1 MCFSTGFVGW
11 LFCAGDL
18 RYTIGVIHIQIF
30 LGMFF
35 GKQLLDFLLHSRRAG
50 AVDGAVGSVR
60 AVGVDLWRS
69 LVPLVLVS
77 FVALLSLFVF
87 VGQASAAVVKPSAIA
102 LTTPS
107 SSPGNDTTPTFTVT
121 VGETGG
127 TVTLYSDSGCT
138 TSNAISSATS
148 VTDTDSPFTV
158 AVTANTLSAGTYTV
172 YAKHTEGG
180 EDSPCSTATASY
192 VLDTTAPTVNTTDTK
207 YYSSVSVDNSGQS
220 PTYVVTFSN
229 ANALDA
235 GSVRVTDQY
244 IHARV
249 KFSEDVKGAI
259 TNTSGTDRPSIWRVI
274 GSAET
279 QFEVEGQLS
288 AGLEDPAE
296 TIGTCTPAD
305 GENTPFVT
313 DDWICTYRV
322 KSTDLGKFKIRVKT
336 TTTDAAGNALAQ
348 QYDHGTTIQLNKP
361 AAPTAVLP
369 ASDTGSSTSDKI
381 TKELTKVKVTLPTSA
396 SPTTSSTLQIFT
408 YTPASDGSCA
418 TPTGSNDGWTSRGTT
433 TGATATGGS
442 PNYVTSTRVWTSNT
456 FTQPSE
462 GKYCF
467 TAQYDIDGSGTSNV
481 ASSYVAGVLME
492 LDTTAPT
499 VTAAD
504 TKYYSSS
511 TLTTENE
518 LANGSYRKQGQ
529 NIYTKVKF
537 SENVSNTTA
546 NDTTARPSI
555 WYLIGS
561 NETQYDIVA
570 HSATLADGDCKA
582 KSSTDTSE
590 YTCLYTTTSNVNGA
604 FKVRVK
610 TDTKDVAGTALGTQ
624 YDHGSTITLD
634 TTAPTVTSADTKYY
648 SNSNL
653 STELTNGSYRKSG
666 ESVYTKVK
674 FSENVANTDANDTTA
689 RPSIWYL
696 IGSNETQYDIVAHD
710 ATLAD
715 GDCKAKSSTDTS
727 EYTCMYT
734 TASNVNGA
742 FKVRVKTT
750 TQDLAANALSTQY
763 DHSNTITLDTTAPT
777 VTGTIATANENTVNS
792 VKYLNANDTITLTLT
807 LTENIQT
814 TNPIVQ
820 FKNDANNLGTPITT
834 TGSGTTRE
842 AVFTVASGQNVS
854 NGNLKWDITN
864 ESSVLDNAGNALV
877 AVAAQ
882 DISNTVIDTTPPAA
896 PTALDLAAA
905 DDSCADF
912 DGTTG
917 CDFGSNTDDRT
928 STTTGLSISYR
939 GEEHATVQLSKAKDG
954 GSAAEVGTRSSALAS
969 SGAGTTDIA
978 LSDGDGVYT
987 VTAKQTDRA
996 LNISP
1001 ASAALDITIDT
1012 TAPTAPPTPDLQA
1025 ASDTGV
1031 SSTDNLTKDATV
1043 TFDLGSHTNT
1053 EECRY
1058 VYEGSNVTGQSTY
1071 ACVAAADDAYTN
1083 TTEREESFKTRS
1095 YDAAGNHADSATA
1108 LKVRFDRSIT
1118 EALIDL
1124 KATSDS
1130 GYSTTD
1136 NITNVTEPTVALSQ
1150 LESSADPTTGTGK
1163 AQVTIN
1169 LWVDGDIDTVVDK
1182 TELTQVGAIAN
1193 VSSTT
1198 QDLQLSALTEAVHK
1212 LVAVHTDDAGNE
1224 AITAVSKLAYNP
1236 ADGTK
1241 GSNVII
1247 VDTTAPE
1254 APSKPDLSPNRDTY
1268 GANANPSRDGTN
1280 ADDVTYHQDL
1290 LFFTEASKRND
1301 GDSQDLTQAALI
1313 REQHHLLAYELG
1325 EVDTTPTT
1333 LVSNLQVASDSRT
1346 VTVTATRLVAQR
1358 FTTGS
1363 DPYALTSVVIG
1374 VNRVGDYPI
1383 TAKLYSVGNNG
1394 DPDSAIA
1401 TIGTVD
1407 LNRVSQN
1414 ENVEIT
1420 AASPIQLQP
1429 NTNYFIHIDVDVNS
1443 IDQELMLAT
1452 DGSED
1457 GGAAASW
1464 SIYDKVHSYGNIVNW
1479 GTFNTPLKIGIKG
1492 YNTNASATS
1501 ITGQNIS
1508 GTTHANP
1515 TNTAARTIASQQNYH
1530 SQTVAG
1536 QQHTHRFAG
1545 ATPDTENQYH
1555 IATKQVDAAGNTSDY
1570 GPTLSLKI
1578 DRKAPNEAP
1587 GELIL
1592 HFDSDTGISMTDRR
1606 TANTTPVFITEFPR
1620 TRQLEG
1626 ENTDTDYQ
1634 VDYYELWRA
1643 GLDSNYETEGAFSY
1657 PSDSTQNHQASF
1669 GLIPDTEDAT
1679 DQLSD
1684 TTSSNP
1690 LLDVYEDGIS
1700 VRIIQQNI
1708 PQYNKHYSYKMV
1720 SVDLAGNT
1728 TLGVDE
1734 SNPEILVPPPTP
1746 SDPDLATASDT
1757 GSSTSDNLTKN
1768 TTLTL
1773 TTSYRNTST
1782 AEQQGQAA
1790 QNLRTLEL
1798 TITPPNNGDPQTLLF
1813 SRPADHNDGDGFD
1826 IPTGERRTGAGETS
1840 VPDTTHTTF
1849 TATYSF
1855 STAVDLTQVFG
1866 EDLQDGTYT
1875 LSFLG
1880 INSQGER
1887 GLPSNELTVTLDT
1900 TPPAFGDNLTLTSQ
1914 RIYEQ
1919 SSGANTK
1926 HRFEIAATPDTE
1938 EGTVVTFHYGTTN
1951 TAVLTVTNNIG
1962 RTASNASFAEV
1973 AITTHSLAEDYTD
1986 YEVSLIDA
1994 AGNSVPRFAYPDYA
2008 KAPRFLSFD
2017 TGETNTYILSAYPRN
2032 DGTITE
2038 PYQATNAS
2046 GGTCQTTATSTTYTP
2061 RSKVTVASATTNA
2074 CAAAVDSYGNRTI
2087 VNISAEKT
2095 DLITA
2100 AGIHPDDDSTEP
2112 GDNLTNNPNPRYH
2125 GTTIPGASVRFQTK
2139 RSADDWTDA
2148 YEQTVTAEDDGS
2160 FTIPRVLSTPAGGQR
2175 ESIFTTTI
2183 TSGDATG
2190 DADPVHGYFSVE
2202 RSNVGSIV
2210 ARQAGSASQ
2219 TSFTHNGFSLEL
2231 KGVGFRDTAGSSD
2244 YFGFCV
2250 VADNSKLSI
2259 AGLNNVKLFK
2269 VFPDPLSIVF
2279 RDSDH
2284 TITLPLVRDALN
2296 SDFTVNAALFGIDLA
2311 GEEDPC
2317 LVFFS
2322 GGSSSLT
2329 SSIALLRQH
2338 FFTNE
2343 GTTFTFSIEPMASG
2357 MKTSVD
2363 VRAYLTHTDVLGAAE
2378 LTTPIDLSQLTLD
2391 VTPPAV
2397 SVALKEPTS
2406 SPAADTTPTLTITA
2420 EESATVGLYSDAQC
2434 SVQVGLSATVA
2445 AGERTADLTT
2455 AALTDGEYAFYAQ
2468 GTDVA
2473 GNPACTQS
2481 ALDYTLDTVA
2491 PDVTV
2496 IQVGTGDTAQ
2506 YVATA
2511 ADATTTTARHKD
2523 NTTSAVCTVT
2533 AGLETDGTLSSGWT
2547 AYTGTL
2553 VKSNGDNAGS
2563 TSDGMCIIFTD
2574 AAGNSTAQ
2582 HIVDG
2587 GTYTNSIGGFAISDD
2602 TGVLSDD
2609 FITNNPSQ
2617 TLSAVTVPGSAGS
2630 LILTNKADTNQ
2641 VITLPFTASH
2651 YSATQPS
2658 RFSVSTTIPEGS
2670 YTVTAEV
2677 TIDNTLVSGIAL
2689 QDPLIVDTTAPS
2701 APETANPYSL
2711 TSSNDTFKVDGV
2723 VRAGFTYVSAS
2734 IGVASAPYSVG
2745 STTQHFLTLFGTDYP
2760 CTYSTS
2766 QANSGVNESDTFTC
2780 SINYTVDATTPQGVA
2795 ALTMRGEDVA
2805 GNAYSF
2811 TISDD
2816 DAVVYTVDTLAP
2828 EYTVTAS
2835 QTAAKPGDT
2844 VTVTV
2849 DADDLHD
2856 VLLNGSAVSDDNQM
2870 RVSFAGEQFSLS
2882 TLPGSFDY
2890 TVPTDAL
2897 DGQRTISLPQITD
2910 RVGNAAAPTP
2920 QGVLFVDTKT
2930 PSVSRYLFSNSGTT
2944 LSVSAQVARN
2954 NHSSMPGEEGVTLSF
2969 TGSCSSFPA
2978 SPVFTAS
2985 AQAAPER
2992 YAYSIRIPRGTYSA
3006 DTCSLIAKDTVGNQ
3020 SDPTLTTIP
3029 LTITASRSGGGSSG
3043 GGGGVGVIKYN
3054 VSRGGPP
3061 LPEQVGT
3068 PLPPEPRAEEV
3079 SAAIQP
3085 TLTRNLTI
3093 GSQGNDVQQLQRY
3106 LNNNTCPV
3114 AQTGAGSP
3122 GQESTYFGQKTQQA
3136 VICYQQKH
3144 SITPPQGYVGPK
3156 TRAHIN
3162 ARISPHQAAPQG
3174 IPLTIDSTLPP
3185 QTKVTPRN
3193 RQAPSFTP
3201 TITPQQQPHSLG
3213 DRHPDIK
3220 EAQELLNERTSCP
3233 VAATGPGSPGQETT
3247 YFGSLTRQAILCYQR
3262 ANTLTPTGTLSP
3274 SLLSTLR
3281 QEPLPQRQQQE
3292 EAQDTPQNTNYQP
3305 INDPYIY
3312 TQRTRRSYTAPS
3324 L

>member
-1 MCFSTGFVGW
+1 MGW

-87 VGQASAAVVKPSAIA
+87 AGQASAAVAKPSAIA

-121 VGETGG
+121 VSETGG

-180 EDSPCSTATASY
+180 EDSPCSTETASY
-192 VLDTTAPTVNTTDTK
+192 VLDTTAPTVDTTDTK

-229 ANALDA
+229 ANALGAD
-235 GSVRVTDQY
+235 SIRVTDQY

-259 TNTSGTDRPSIWRVI
+259 TNTPGTDRPSIWRVI

-279 QFEVEGQLS
+279 QFEVEGQLA
-288 AGLEDPAE
+288 AGLEDPAD
-296 TIGTCTPAD
+296 TIGACAPAD

-361 AAPTAVLP
+361 AAPSAIVPT
-369 ASDTGSSTSDKI
+369 SDTGSSTSDKI

-481 ASSYVAGVLME
+481 ASSYAAGMLME

-518 LANGSYRKQGQ
+518 LASGSYRKQGQ
-529 NIYTKVKF
+529 DIYTRVKF

-715 GDCKAKSSTDTS
+715 GDCKAKSSTDTN
-727 EYTCMYT
+727 EYTCLYT

-742 FKVRVKTT
+742 FKVRIKTD
-750 TQDLAANALSTQY
+750 TQDRAANALSTQY

-807 LTENIQT
+807 LTENIQA

-820 FKNDANNLGTPITT
+820 FKNGANNLGTPITT

-882 DISNTVIDTTPPAA
+882 DISNTVIDTTPPLA
-896 PTALDLAAA
+896 PTNLDLATA

-917 CDFGSNTDDRT
+917 CDFGSNTDNRT
-928 STTTGLSISYR
+928 STTTGLSISYS
-939 GEEHATVQLSKAKDG
+939 GEEHATVQLSKSKDG

-1043 TFDLGSHTNT
+1043 NFDLGSHTNT

-1083 TTEREESFKTRS
+1083 TTEREESFKTRA

-1198 QDLQLSALTEAVHK
+1198 QDLQLSALTEDIHK

-1313 REQHHLLAYELG
+1313 REQHHLLAYEL
-1325 EVDTTPTT
+1325 T
-1333 LVSNLQVASDSRT
+1333 AADSS
-1346 VTVTATRLVAQR
+1346 TAT
-1358 FTTGS
+1358 
-1363 DPYALTSVVIG
+1363 
-1374 VNRVGDYPI
+1374 
-1383 TAKLYSVGNNG
+1383 
-1394 DPDSAIA
+1394 
-1401 TIGTVD
+1401 
-1407 LNRVSQN
+1407 
-1414 ENVEIT
+1414 
-1420 AASPIQLQP
+1420 
-1429 NTNYFIHIDVDVNS
+1429 
-1443 IDQELMLAT
+1443 
-1452 DGSED
+1452 
-1457 GGAAASW
+1457 
-1464 SIYDKVHSYGNIVNW
+1464 
-1479 GTFNTPLKIGIKG
+1479 
-1492 YNTNASATS
+1492 ATS

-1508 GTTHANP
+1508 GTTHSNP
-1515 TNTAARTIASQQNYH
+1515 TNTAARTITSQQNYH

-1643 GLDSNYETEGAFSY
+1643 GLDSNYETEGAFAY

-1826 IPTGERRTGAGETS
+1826 IPTGERRDAEG
-1840 VPDTTHTTF
+1840 VPDPTHTTF

-1866 EDLQDGTYT
+1866 DDLQDGTYT

-1900 TPPAFGDNLTLTSQ
+1900 TPPAFGDNLTLTST
-1914 RIYEQ
+1914 RVYEQ

-1994 AGNSVPRFAYPDYA
+1994 AGNSVPRFAYPDNA

-2038 PYQATNAS
+2038 PYSATTAS
-2046 GGTCQTTATSTTYTP
+2046 GGTCQTTTTSTTYTP
-2061 RSKVTVASATTNA
+2061 RSKVTVASATTDA
-2074 CAAAVDSYGNRTI
+2074 CAVAVDSYGNRTI

-2100 AGIHPDDDSTEP
+2100 AGIHPDDDSTEQ

-2160 FTIPRVLSTPAGGQR
+2160 FTIPRILSTPAGGQR
-2175 ESIFTTTI
+2175 ESIFTTTV
-2183 TSGDATG
+2183 TTGDATG

-2378 LTTPIDLSQLTLD
+2378 LTTPIDLSPLTLD
-2391 VTPPAV
+2391 VTPPAI
-2397 SVALKEPTS
+2397 SAALKEPTS

-2434 SVQVGLSATVA
+2434 SVQVGSSATVA
-2445 AGERTADLTT
+2445 AGESTADLTT

-2523 NTTSAVCTVT
+2523 TTPSAVCTVT

-2563 TSDGMCIIFTD
+2563 ISGSGGMCIIFTD

-2587 GTYTNSIGGFAISDD
+2587 GTYTNSIGGFTISDD

-2617 TLSAVTVPGSAGS
+2617 TLSAVTVPGSEGS
-2630 LILTNKADTNQ
+2630 LILTNKTDTNQ

-2658 RFSVSTTIPEGS
+2658 RFSVSTTIPEGT

-2677 TIDNTLVSGIAL
+2677 TIDGTPVTAIPL

-2835 QTAAKPGDT
+2835 KTAAKPGDT

-2992 YAYSIRIPRGTYSA
+2992 YAYSIRIPRGTYTA
-3006 DTCSLIAKDTVGNQ
+3006 DTCSLIARDAVGNQ

-3061 LPEQVGT
+3061 LPEQVGI

-3079 SAAIQP
+3079 SAAIQS

-3162 ARISPHQAAPQG
+3162 ARISPHPAAPQG

>member
-1 MCFSTGFVGW
+1 M
-11 LFCAGDL
+11 
-18 RYTIGVIHIQIF
+18 
-30 LGMFF
+30 
-35 GKQLLDFLLHSRRAG
+35 
-50 AVDGAVGSVR
+50 AVA
-60 AVGVDLWRS
+60 
-69 LVPLVLVS
+69 VS

-87 VGQASAAVVKPSAIA
+87 VGQASAASF
-102 LTTPS
+102 
-107 SSPGNDTTPTFTVT
+107 DTTASTVT
-121 VGETGG
+121 VSTVQAGGSATVTVSFKSGYTFATLGWIRAGVIGSTVTCDENMQSRGAQGYVTTNSHTALTLAIPADAVGKKICFVHRYYHAGSATGG
-127 TVTLYSDSGCT
+127 TVKDTAAVINTLAKPTGFTATPTGASGAVKLSWTNPNNNSITSYEHRSKTTATATWGTWTGISSSGAST
-138 TSNAISSATS
+138 TSHTVTGLTNNTS
-148 VTDTDSPFTV
+148 YDFQIR
-158 AVTANTLSAGTYTV
+158 
-172 YAKHTEGG
+172 AKHTISESGVTGTEEGV
-180 EDSPCSTATASY
+180 AS
-192 VLDTTAPTVNTTDTK
+192 DTK
-207 YYSSVSVDNSGQS
+207 AAT
-220 PTYVVTFSN
+220 P
-229 ANALDA
+229 
-235 GSVRVTDQY
+235 
-244 IHARV
+244 
-249 KFSEDVKGAI
+249 
-259 TNTSGTDRPSIWRVI
+259 VI
-274 GSAET
+274 
-279 QFEVEGQLS
+279 
-288 AGLEDPAE
+288 
-296 TIGTCTPAD
+296 
-305 GENTPFVT
+305 
-313 DDWICTYRV
+313 R
-322 KSTDLGKFKIRVKT
+322 
-336 TTTDAAGNALAQ
+336 
-348 QYDHGTTIQLNKP
+348 P

-381 TKELTKVKVTLPTSA
+381 TKELTAVKVTLPSGA
-396 SPTTSSTLQIFT
+396 SPTNSSTLQVFS
-408 YTPASDGSCA
+408 YTPTGGTSCA
-418 TPTGSNDGWTSRGTT
+418 TPNGSNNGWTSRGTT
-433 TGATATGGS
+433 TGTT
-442 PNYVTSTRVWTSNT
+442 NYVTGTRVWTSNT

-481 ASSYVAGVLME
+481 ASSYADGVLIE

-499 VTAAD
+499 APTSI
-504 TKYYSSS
+504 TLKSSS
-511 TLTTENE
+511 DSGVQGDFRTNDTTPTFVIAGVQDGYEVYLSLLNTL
-518 LANGSYRKQGQ
+518 S
-529 NIYTKVKF
+529 V
-537 SENVSNTTA
+537 TTA
-546 NDTTARPSI
+546 NSSGTSTGTSIELTFTTALQEGHWGI
-555 WYLIGS
+555 QGGS
-561 NETQYDIVA
+561 V
-570 HSATLADGDCKA
+570 
-582 KSSTDTSE
+582 TDEAGNSQSFGNSGE
-590 YTCLYTTTSNVNGA
+590 PFSNFSLV
-604 FKVRVK
+604 V
-610 TDTKDVAGTALGTQ
+610 
-624 YDHGSTITLD
+624 D

-653 STELTNGSYRKSG
+653 TTELTNGSYRKAG
-666 ESVYTKVK
+666 EHIYTRVD
-674 FSENVANTDANDTTA
+674 FSENVANTDANDGTA

-715 GDCKAKSSTDTS
+715 GDCKAAGSGNTSS
-727 EYTCMYT
+727 YTCLYT
-734 TASNVNGA
+734 TAANANGA

-763 DHSNTITLDTTAPT
+763 DHSDTITLDTTAPT
-777 VTGTIATANENTVNS
+777 VTGAIAYNNENTVDS
-792 VKYLNANDTITLTLT
+792 VTYLNANDTITLTLT

-882 DISNTVIDTTPPAA
+882 DISNTVIDTTPPLA
-896 PTALDLAAA
+896 PTNLDLATA

-917 CDFGSNTDDRT
+917 CDFGSDTDDIT
-928 STTTGLSISYR
+928 NNTTDLTISFSGEQYATVNFTKSKAGGTETAAGSPVTLSTGTTGS
-939 GEEHATVQLSKAKDG
+939 
-954 GSAAEVGTRSSALAS
+954 
-969 SGAGTTDIA
+969 TDIA
-978 LSDGDGVYT
+978 LSEGDGIYGILAT
-987 VTAKQTDRA
+987 QTDRA
-996 LNISP
+996 GNTSP
-1001 ASAALDITIDT
+1001 FSLMSIEIDT
-1012 TAPTAPPTPDLQA
+1012 TAPTAPPTPDLKA

-1043 TFDLGSHTNT
+1043 NFDLGTHSVH
-1053 EECRY
+1053 ECRY
-1058 VYEGSNVTGQSTY
+1058 VYEGSNATGNAGY
-1071 ACVAAADDAYTN
+1071 ACVDDGIDPVETEDEYTN

-2183 TSGDATG
+2183 TSGDATS
-2190 DADPVHGYFSVE
+2190 AVHPVYGYAMAE
-2202 RSNVGSIV
+2202 RHRIGVSHML
-2210 ARQAGSASQ
+2210 QTGSA
-2219 TSFTHNGFSLEL
+2219 TLPVSFTRNGFTLTFEAL
-2231 KGVGFRDTAGSSD
+2231 GYADVGGVAHI
-2244 YFGFCV
+2244 GFCPGIGFTET
-2250 VADNSKLSI
+2250 KFL
-2259 AGLNNVKLFK
+2259 L
-2269 VFPDPLSIVF
+2269 VFPSSAPLQLTFDNGTHTVTVPFSWEAAHSV
-2279 RDSDH
+2279 SD
-2284 TITLPLVRDALN
+2284 
-2296 SDFTVNAALFGIDLA
+2296 ALFGA
-2311 GEEDPC
+2311 
-2317 LVFFS
+2317 S
-2322 GGSSSLT
+2322 QGSSASECMHFT
-2329 SSIALLRQH
+2329 SSGWGAGNIALLRQH
-2338 FFTNE
+2338 FFTDE
-2343 GTTFTFSIEPMASG
+2343 GSTFTFSIEPTASG

-2363 VRAYLTHTDVLGAAE
+2363 LRAYLTHTDVLGAAE
-2378 LTTPIDLSQLTLD
+2378 LATPIDLSQLTLD

-2434 SVQVGLSATVA
+2434 SVQVGSSATVA

-2563 TSDGMCIIFTD
+2563 ISGSGGMCIIFTD

-2587 GTYTNSIGGFAISDD
+2587 GTYTNSIGGFTISDD

-2677 TIDNTLVSGIAL
+2677 TIDGTPVTAIPL
-2689 QDPLIVDTTAPS
+2689 QDRLIVDTTAPPRPDFGS
-2701 APETANPYSL
+2701 GNFVLSTQ
-2711 TSSNDTFKVDGV
+2711 NDQYRTGRL
-2723 VRAGFTYVSAS
+2723 VRAGFTIYRYDEV
-2734 IGVASAPYSVG
+2734 
-2745 STTQHFLTLFGTDYP
+2745 TTTFDDLSGFAGTADRHFVTLFGTRYP
-2760 CTYSTS
+2760 CPDDC
-2766 QANSGVNESDTFTC
+2766 E
-2780 SINYTVDATTPQGVA
+2780 IEYTITPNTPQGA
-2795 ALTMRGEDVA
+2795 ADLLFTGEDRA
-2805 GNAYSF
+2805 GNTYSF
-2811 TISDD
+2811 AVGENDSDN
-2816 DAVVYTVDTLAP
+2816 VLIVDTLAP

-2910 RVGNAAAPTP
+2910 RVGNAAAPAP
-2920 QGVLFVDTKT
+2920 QRVLFVDTKT
-2930 PSVSRYLFSNSGTT
+2930 PTIPDYVLSNSGTT

-2969 TGSCSSFPA
+2969 TGSCSSFPT

-3006 DTCSLIAKDTVGNQ
+3006 DTCSLIAKDTVGNH

-3043 GGGGVGVIKYN
+3043 GGGGVGVIKYD

-3061 LPEQVGT
+3061 LPEQVGI

-3114 AQTGAGSP
+3114 ATTGAGSP